1 MCTKVN
7 NDLAE
12 LCCVTFGRF
21 EEADGVGVVVADIRV
36 RGQPRHTRHEVLPEV
51 HRQVITQRQV
61 S

>member
-21 EEADGVGVVVADIRV
+21 EEAYGVWVVVADVRV
-36 RGQPRHTRHEVLPEV
+36 GGQARHPRHEVLPEV
-51 HRQVITQRQV
+51 NRQVITQRQV